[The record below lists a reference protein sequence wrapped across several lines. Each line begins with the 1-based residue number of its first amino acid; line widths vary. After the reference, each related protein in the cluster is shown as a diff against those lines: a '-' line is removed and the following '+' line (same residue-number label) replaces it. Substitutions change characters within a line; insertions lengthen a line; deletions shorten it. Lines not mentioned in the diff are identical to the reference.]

1 MSIHQPQIDR
11 RSFLTGT
18 AATVGIATIAGLA
31 GCAPS
36 QAKPETKDAGETGSE
51 TGTETPSW
59 LGAAPEI
66 SDADCVETLDFEVVV
81 VGAGT
86 SGYFAAASAAESGA
100 KTLLIEKSGQGSSIR
115 SSALGAVGSKLQ
127 QEQGVDID
135 VMDIVTDMDHYA
147 LGQINARLVRLWAEK
162 SGEAIDWYTDLMN
175 ESGMEVQLEW
185 NMPEGPRYKE
195 WPTGHGT
202 NGEYPSRE
210 GDVAEIID
218 AYITSF
224 EGCEE
229 RFNTPM
235 IRLIVENGRV
245 VGLYAENSDGD
256 PIRVNASKGVIVATG
271 GYAYNQDMYSTLQPE
286 RLSCLGTFDAF
297 PNCVGDGIK
306 ALMWEGAKLDP
317 VHTSLTFNRCLLTAE
332 QESGDPYSVGSD
344 YGYYFFS
351 SQPFLRVDANGERFH
366 NESAP
371 YDFVMNAMT
380 KYPEGQRTWHQVW
393 DANWQENVQRFHTV
407 GCSTI
412 CYREG
417 ADHDAF
423 PTMMDDWIGPEMESF
438 VEAGYIVK
446 ADTLEELADKLGFEN
461 EKKKAF
467 LVTCERQNENF
478 DAQAD
483 PDFGKEAF
491 RLSELRT
498 APFYATVKSC
508 ALTLCTLDGIVVN
521 EKCQPY
527 GSDGNVIEGVRVVG
541 NDQGCFY
548 AGTYPNQAA
557 GLNAGRC
564 ATFGRMVGKELAE
577 A

>member
-1 MSIHQPQIDR
+1 
-11 RSFLTGT
+11 
-18 AATVGIATIAGLA
+18 
-31 GCAPS
+31 
-36 QAKPETKDAGETGSE
+36 
-51 TGTETPSW
+51 
-59 LGAAPEI
+59 
-66 SDADCVETLDFEVVV
+66 
-81 VGAGT
+81 
-86 SGYFAAASAAESGA
+86 
-100 KTLLIEKSGQGSSIR
+100 
-115 SSALGAVGSKLQ
+115 
-127 QEQGVDID
+127 
-135 VMDIVTDMDHYA
+135 
-147 LGQINARLVRLWAEK
+147 
-162 SGEAIDWYTDLMN
+162 
-175 ESGMEVQLEW
+175 
-185 NMPEGPRYKE
+185 
-195 WPTGHGT
+195 
-202 NGEYPSRE
+202 
-210 GDVAEIID
+210 
-218 AYITSF
+218 
-224 EGCEE
+224 
-229 RFNTPM
+229 
-235 IRLIVENGRV
+235 
-245 VGLYAENSDGD
+245 
-256 PIRVNASKGVIVATG
+256 
-271 GYAYNQDMYSTLQPE
+271 
-286 RLSCLGTFDAF
+286 
-297 PNCVGDGIK
+297 
-306 ALMWEGAKLDP
+306 MWEGAKLDP

-446 ADTLEELADKLGFEN
+446 ADTLEELAEKLGFAD
-461 EKKKAF
+461 EKKEAF
-467 LVTCERQNENF
+467 LATCERQNENF
-478 DAQAD
+478 DAQVD

-527 GSDGNVIEGVRVVG
+527 GADGAVIEAYASWEMTRDASMQAHTPIRRRGSMPDAVRRSAAWLAK
-541 NDQGCFY
+541 NSPKPRWLTAAASYKTTKTTTRQ
-548 AGTYPNQAA
+548 TPNRQE
-557 GLNAGRC
+557 
-564 ATFGRMVGKELAE
+564 KSHSE